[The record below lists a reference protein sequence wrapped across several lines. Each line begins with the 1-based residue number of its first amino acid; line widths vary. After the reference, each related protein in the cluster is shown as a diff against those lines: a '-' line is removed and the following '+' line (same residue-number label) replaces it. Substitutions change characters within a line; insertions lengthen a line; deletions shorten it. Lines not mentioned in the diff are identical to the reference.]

1 MVYRAGTAKLMGAL
15 WSGRHGTPMLS
26 VWENSGRVRFS
37 SGTPYLLNQLRHGS
51 LLVLVL
57 GCWRRALLGCWI
69 PQV

>member
-37 SGTPYLLNQLRHGS
+37 SGTPYKSVLRVS
-51 LLVLVL
+51 
-57 GCWRRALLGCWI
+57 
-69 PQV
+69 